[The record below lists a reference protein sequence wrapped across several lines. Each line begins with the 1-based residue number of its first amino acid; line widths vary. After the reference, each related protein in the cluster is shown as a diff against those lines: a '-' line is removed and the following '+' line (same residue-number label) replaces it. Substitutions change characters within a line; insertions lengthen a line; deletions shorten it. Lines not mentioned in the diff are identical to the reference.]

1 MTHRLLALAQQLD
14 QATMRQVF
22 THTSWAPDRVH
33 SYERLEFLG
42 DSVLSLCITTEL
54 YRRFP
59 DFAEGHL
66 ARLRAYIVSRA
77 TCARVA
83 GKLGLGKMLREYGGS
98 GDGSDATLLQ
108 SNQNV
113 LADLTESLIGA
124 VYVTFG
130 YEAVR
135 PAVIEVFDEHIVYAE
150 SSYID
155 HKTELQEYLA
165 RSGQSVAY
173 KVLGFSGP
181 PHNREFEIEAVVDGV
196 ALGRGFGT
204 SKKRAEQEAAS
215 EALHELQA
223 RARRTARRARLRGS
237 RSRRPQAERP
247 ARRRRRPVRSPKP
260 AERRHRGR
268 LRCTSRRLRLKGFKS
283 FPRQTE
289 LVFEPGVGVI
299 IGPNGSGKSN
309 LADAVIWALGEQ
321 SPSTVRGSSMQDVIF
336 AGSDGRRASGAAEV
350 ELTFDNADG
359 ALPLPTPEVSVMRR
373 VTRDGS
379 SHYSINQST
388 CRLTDIVELLAK
400 VGLGKELHSIIG
412 QGKVESFLAGKP
424 EDRRSQIE
432 EAAGLGA
439 YKRRRERAE
448 LKLREVRRNLERAQL
463 LEREVGSQL
472 TPLRR
477 QATAAEQLRTVE
489 TEIAETRGR
498 LLSGDLDGRRR

>member
-22 THTSWAPDRVH
+22 THTSWAPDRVQ

-83 GKLGLGKMLREYGGS
+83 GKLGLGKMLREHGGS

-135 PAVIEVFDEHIVYAE
+135 PAVIEVFDEHIAYAE

-196 ALGRGFGT
+196 VLGRGFGT

-215 EALHELQA
+215 EALHELQSAGPAHRLAGRASAA
-223 RARRTARRARLRGS
+223 R
-237 RSRRPQAERP
+237 RSRRPHAAARRSGGRDP
-247 ARRRRRPVRSPKP
+247 ARPRRGRLGRERAK
-260 AERRHRGR
+260 AGATRRHRGP
-268 LRCTSRRLRLKGFKS
+268 LRCISRR
-283 FPRQTE
+283 
-289 LVFEPGVGVI
+289 
-299 IGPNGSGKSN
+299 
-309 LADAVIWALGEQ
+309 
-321 SPSTVRGSSMQDVIF
+321 F
-336 AGSDGRRASGAAEV
+336 ASRAS
-350 ELTFDNADG
+350 NRS
-359 ALPLPTPEVSVMRR
+359 PNRPSW
-373 VTRDGS
+373 S
-379 SHYSINQST
+379 SSPAS
-388 CRLTDIVELLAK
+388 A
-400 VGLGKELHSIIG
+400 
-412 QGKVESFLAGKP
+412 
-424 EDRRSQIE
+424 
-432 EAAGLGA
+432 
-439 YKRRRERAE
+439 
-448 LKLREVRRNLERAQL
+448 
-463 LEREVGSQL
+463 
-472 TPLRR
+472 
-477 QATAAEQLRTVE
+477 
-489 TEIAETRGR
+489 
-498 LLSGDLDGRRR
+498 